1 MIPIPAQL
9 EQRQGMWR
17 DSVARVPAAR
27 AADVRFRVMLLYAV
41 LPMRERC
48 AWHVDV
54 KCSGLGMK
62 A

>member
-1 MIPIPAQL
+1 
-9 EQRQGMWR
+9 MWR

-27 AADVRFRVMLLYAV
+27 AADVGFRVMLLYAV
-41 LPMRERC
+41 LPMRDKSMHVERC